1 VTFNKVTTTVPAG
14 TGLLL
19 KGEAANYSIPVVAS
33 STTDVSGNKLVG
45 VTAATVIDGT
55 SGENAY
61 YVLQKKG
68 ENVGFYRVT
77 NNAYTVRANSAYLE
91 VPITAAKDFIGFDD
105 GETTGIESIHN
116 SWLSQAA
123 KPSAQFTIHT
133 DAPMYNMS
141 GERVSESYK
150 GIVIVNG
157 RKVVRK

>member
-116 SWLSQAA
+116 S
-123 KPSAQFTIHT
+123 QFTIHT

-141 GERVSESYK
+141 GQRVSESYK